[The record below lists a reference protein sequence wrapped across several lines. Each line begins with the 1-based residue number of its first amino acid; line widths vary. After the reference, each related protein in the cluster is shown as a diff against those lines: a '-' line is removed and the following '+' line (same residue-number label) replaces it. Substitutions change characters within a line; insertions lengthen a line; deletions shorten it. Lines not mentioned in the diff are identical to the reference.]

1 MFLLGKPPARPNHE
15 KVERINFAAKNA
27 KNAESTK
34 IFEVF
39 AFFAANLKTSP
50 PRGGAAKKQ
59 RGNLNV

>member
-1 MFLLGKPPARPNHE
+1 MNTMFLLGKPSARPNHE
-15 KVERINFAAKNA
+15 KVERINFAA